1 MGRVLW
7 NMGFRRRLFSLC
19 RYGLIFP
26 KKTRQKTFVKHAVFM
41 DDSDEESSVGESL
54 QREALKKQAM
64 KQTKLEIQ
72 RALAE
77 DSTVYEY
84 DAIYDDIQQK
94 KAESQASVLAGKGEK
109 KPKYIQNILKAAELR
124 KKEQEKR
131 AEKKIQKEREMEGHA
146 FDDKEAFVT
155 SAYKKKLQERAEE
168 EEREKREAEIE
179 ACLDVTKQRDL
190 SGFYRHLLNQAVGE
204 EAMPACSLR
213 EARLKEEEPGEEP
226 SESRPTGENA
236 HERATPGVPG
246 KGADNP
252 DADSDLGVDSSD
264 DEDTSR
270 GHTDGSAEDKKGTKQ
285 GHSDSSG
292 DFLSKSGR
300 SRRDL
305 KSSVEEK
312 KHHSKTPPSHPERQ
326 EGGRKGKTGQ
336 PKEKDSERKDRDRG
350 KGERLRSA
358 EDRPRRQQEREDRQ
372 RRKDRK
378 ERDEYDRELKRE
390 REREH
395 QYSQWEEQVKER
407 HTSHSDPSKEGERAK
422 GGREGR
428 EEEGQRERENGGPRP
443 LAKDDPPGQKTGLG
457 KGEGNPP
464 GSEEQPELK
473 RTASEEGAEQIQAPL
488 EKPTKFA
495 KRSNQET
502 VLSARDRYLARQMAR
517 IGTKSYIEKEE
528 D

>member
-1 MGRVLW
+1 MAAP
-7 NMGFRRRLFSLC
+7 SKQ
-19 RYGLIFP
+19 YGLIFP
-26 KKTRQKTFVKHAVFM
+26 KKAQQKTFVKHAVFM

-84 DAIYDDIQQK
+84 DNIYDDIQQK

-131 AEKKIQKEREMEGHA
+131 MEKKIQKEREMEGHA

-155 SAYKKKLQERAEE
+155 SAYKKKLQERAQE

-190 SGFYRHLLNQAVGE
+190 SGFYRHFLNQAVGE
-204 EAMPACSLR
+204 EAMPECSLR
-213 EARLKEEEPGEEP
+213 EARLKEEGPDEDP
-226 SESRPTGENA
+226 RDCKQTRQKADDPTS
-236 HERATPGVPG
+236 PCVPA

-252 DADSDLGVDSSD
+252 DADSDLGMDSSD
-264 DEDTSR
+264 DEDTAEV
-270 GHTDGSAEDKKGTKQ
+270 HTEGRAGDGKETQ
-285 GHSDSSG
+285 RRRSDSSG
-292 DFLSKSGR
+292 NSSKHRKSQRDSR
-300 SRRDL
+300 S
-305 KSSVEEK
+305 SSEER
-312 KHHSKTPPSHPERQ
+312 KHGSKTPPSHPERQ
-326 EGGRKGKTGQ
+326 EGGRKGKMEQ
-336 PKEKDSERKDRDRG
+336 PREKDRERRHRDRG
-350 KGERLRSA
+350 KEERLRS
-358 EDRPRRQQEREDRQ
+358 EDRPRRQDEREDRQ

-390 REREH
+390 RDREDK
-395 QYSQWEEQVKER
+395 YSQWEQQVKER
-407 HTSHSDPSKEGERAK
+407 PASSRDQGREGERAK
-422 GGREGR
+422 GAKEGQ
-428 EEEGQRERENGGPRP
+428 EEESQQERENGNPWS
-443 LAKDDPPGQKTGLG
+443 LAEGDPDSQKSSLG
-457 KGEGNPP
+457 RVKENPSD
-464 GSEEQPELK
+464 SEELPELK
-473 RTASEEGAEQIQAPL
+473 HKTSEEGGEQT
-488 EKPTKFA
+488 EKPPERPNKFA
-495 KRSNQET
+495 KRSSQET

-517 IGTKSYIEKEE
+517 VGTKSYIEKEE